1 MDKKKFEFHQPGQIR
16 TRFAPSP
23 TGFLHPGGA
32 RTALFNFLFAK
43 KNKGKFIL
51 RIDDTDKKR
60 SKKEFENDI
69 LEMLSWL
76 KIEWD
81 EGPDRKG
88 PFEPYYQSQRIEIYE
103 KYLKKL
109 IEEKKAYF
117 CFCSS
122 EEIKAQKEYFFSI
135 GKPPV
140 YSGKCRNLSDTE
152 VEKLKKEKK
161 KFVIRLKVFPEKIK
175 FYDLIKGELEFDTSL
190 IGDFIIAKGLKEPL
204 YNFASVIDDYEMKIS
219 HIIRGEEHLSNTPKQ
234 ILIAKALGFS
244 LPITAHLPLILNED
258 RSKLSKRTGSL
269 PLNEYKKMGYLPEA
283 IINFLAFLGWN
294 PGTEKEIYSLDQ
306 LINDFSIERVK
317 TSPAIFY
324 QKRLDFL
331 NGFYIRQKDINTL
344 TEMTLPFFIEEN
356 FFQPIF
362 QTSQIIQG
370 VTAMDYKLSFLNS
383 ETKEKIDFET
393 IQKIISLYQT
403 RVTKLSDFPRMT
415 DFFFKKEI
423 SLSFDLLKWKDI
435 SLSQMEKLFSKI
447 KNVLIKIPEE
457 NWQKDYLFNV
467 LIKTADDFSL
477 EIKKEKDRGYL
488 FWPLRVALTG
498 KKSSAPPAEIMEILG
513 KEKTLSRIEKTIDF
527 IKKRSF

>member
-1 MDKKKFEFHQPGQIR
+1 MDKKELEFYQPGQIR

-51 RIDDTDKKR
+51 RIDDTDRKR

-69 LEMLSWL
+69 LETLSWL
-76 KIEWD
+76 GIEWD
-81 EGPDRKG
+81 EGPDKG
-88 PFEPYYQSQRIEIYE
+88 SFGPYYQSQRIQIYE

-109 IEEKKAYF
+109 IDEKKAYF

-122 EEIKAQKEYFFSI
+122 EELKAQKEYFFSI

-140 YSGKCRNLSDTE
+140 YSGKCRDLQIE
-152 VEKLKKEKK
+152 EIEKLKKEKK

-175 FYDLIKGELEFDTSL
+175 FYDLIKGEIEFDASL
-190 IGDFIIAKGLKEPL
+190 IGDFIIAKSLTEPL
-204 YNFASVIDDYEMKIS
+204 YNFASVVDDYEMKIS

-244 LPITAHLPLILNED
+244 FPITAHLPLILNED

-269 PLNEYKKMGYLPEA
+269 PLNEYRKMGYLPEA
-283 IINFLAFLGWN
+283 IVNFLAFLGWN

-306 LINDFSIERVK
+306 LIKDFSIERVK

-324 QKRLDFL
+324 HKRLDFL
-331 NGFYIRQKDINTL
+331 NGFYIRQKDIKDL
-344 TEMTLPFFIEEN
+344 TEMVLPFFIGGN
-356 FFQPIF
+356 FIKPFFQTE
-362 QTSQIIQG
+362 QTIQG
-370 VTAMDYKLSFLNS
+370 ITAINYKLYFLIL
-383 ETKEKIDFET
+383 ETKEKIDLEK
-393 IQKIISLYQT
+393 IQKIIALYQT
-403 RVTKLSDFPRMT
+403 RATKLTDFPQMT

-423 SLSFDLLKWKDI
+423 PLSFELLKWKDI
-435 SLSQMEKLFSKI
+435 SLAQMEKLFLKI
-447 KNVLIKIPEE
+447 KNILIKIPKE
-457 NWQKDYLFNV
+457 NWNRDYLFNT
-467 LIKTADDFSL
+467 LLQSADEFVL
-477 EIKKEKDRGYL
+477 EIGKEKDRGYL

-513 KEKTLSRIEKTIDF
+513 KEKTLFRIEKTIDF
-527 IKKRSF
+527 IRKISS